1 MTAFG
6 AARFFRAASSNL
18 PGLVKYFRNT
28 DLAYAATREVEL
40 AIWRRNDVADYA
52 RAGRNGGRS

>member
-6 AARFFRAASSNL
+6 AVRFVRAVSSDL
-18 PGLVKYFRNT
+18 SGLAKYFRNT

-40 AIWRRNDVADYA
+40 AIWRRNYVADYA
-52 RAGRNGGRS
+52 PAGRNGGRR